1 MIEKFIDG
9 YCKLIG
15 YLIAAMLAVMVVLV
29 FGNVFMRYAFNS
41 GFTVSEE
48 LSRWLFVWLTFLGA
62 VVALRSN
69 GHLGTDMLVG
79 KLGPTGKRICMGLS
93 LLLMLYCLWLLFK
106 GSYDQTVIN
115 WTSTSAVM
123 EVSMSYFY
131 ASGMVMA
138 VLGSLVVLSDLW
150 RLLSGQIDDE
160 HLMLIQESE
169 EAPHGAAEDS
179 GHAAKTNP
187 SHSKRG

>member
-1 MIEKFIDG
+1 MFEKLIDG
-9 YCKLIG
+9 YCKLIS

-79 KLGPTGKRICMGLS
+79 KLGPMGKRICMGLS
-93 LLLMLYCLWLLFK
+93 LLLMLYCIWLIFK
-106 GSYDQTVIN
+106 GSYDQSVVN

-131 ASGMVMA
+131 ASGMVFSI
-138 VLGSLVVLSDLW
+138 LGSLIILSDLW
-150 RLLSGQIDDE
+150 RLVSGKIDDD
-160 HLMLIQESE
+160 HLMLMQESE
-169 EAPHGAAEDS
+169 EAPHASNDPA
-179 GHAAKTNP
+179 H
-187 SHSKRG
+187 

>member
-1 MIEKFIDG
+1 MHMIERFIDG
-9 YCKLIG
+9 YCKFIS

-29 FGNVFMRYAFNS
+29 FGNVFMRYALNS

-79 KLGPTGKRICMGLS
+79 KLGPKGKRVCMGLS
-93 LLLMLYCLWLLFK
+93 LLLMLYCVWLIFK
-106 GSYDQTVIN
+106 GSYDQSVVN

-131 ASGMVMA
+131 ASGMVFSILA
-138 VLGSLVVLSDLW
+138 ALVLLSDLW
-150 RLLSGQIDDE
+150 RLLSGKIDDD
-160 HLMLIQESE
+160 HLLLMQESE
-169 EAPHGAAEDS
+169 EAPHAGTGEA
-179 GHAAKTNP
+179 H
-187 SHSKRG
+187 